1 MAFTKTPTTW
11 IDNWAFSSPNITI
24 PVATFPELS
33 DAEANTSSGDIRKI
47 VFAILEKLWL
57 EWAATETAN
66 RPTKWT
72 MTKSASVNTATGITT
87 VQYVNTFSI
96 LTTGQDVADE
106 A

>member
-1 MAFTKTPTTW
+1 MAFTKTPTAWLDDWSENGTA
-11 IDNWAFSSPNITI
+11 ISVPL
-24 PVATFPELS
+24 ATFPELTE
-33 DAEANTSSGDIRKI
+33 AEADGANGDIRKI

-72 MTKSASVNTATGITT
+72 MTKSASVNTSTGITT
-87 VQYVNTFSI
+87 VQYVNTFAVE
-96 LTTGQDVADE
+96 TTAQDVADE